1 MENNESKAKY
11 FGEIVV
17 ILCLEIIMLL
27 FRLVQP
33 ITWSKQVPLIWQGL
47 GNELIYF
54 GIELGLIIVIVAHF
68 IFKISFKELGLTR
81 FKENIASLI
90 GNLCFVGLCVGVS
103 FLISQFSKVT
113 EFDGRSLALQ
123 IVANFVAIAFIRELV
138 FRGFL
143 FQAMLK
149 LLNGKGI
156 LASVISGVLFTMT
169 YMPSILISLNEV
181 NTSVLLGALVIPLV
195 LGIYLSLVYYY
206 GRNLWICT
214 IIHGVCLSIAALE
227 SDIFINFLAG
237 IYGLGLFIY
246 LIYKMVNYYR
256 NGDKEDEDVEVAL
269 QVSIDNEA
277 VSETDN
283 VKEMDTQLKPA
294 AMEEREE
301 QSKLKASN
309 EVVKV
314 SEEEKQRE
322 IVSPSQ
328 EEKQKEMVTPSQE
341 EKQKEMV
348 RPSQEEKQREIVRPS
363 QEEKQREI
371 VSPSQ
376 EEKQK
381 EMVRLSEEEQQKEIA
396 RPSEEEKPKEI
407 VKVFEEEKQKEIV
420 TPSQEEELEKKADVS
435 KTEMLKEM
443 IVSSKEVEEEQSIHD
458 SKVVEVPN
466 FKNMMSTPAEKLKH
480 DLDEELEKT
489 MILPNLAKEIEEA
502 MKIQEQELEEEED
515 LGKIAA
521 IPNTQEELGKV
532 VNLQARKK
540 KMEQLSK
547 QAKDLDSTVI
557 MPCITET
564 DTKERQAR
572 FEPKDVELMIQAEPN
587 FIAHLEKYLGDFEGI
602 YKQIIPT
609 EWPIDILY
617 FSGEKYNAIVTNGMR
632 AMIMSVPPELAE
644 YQQAELMMFVDKSF
658 DLSGEGLQREE
669 NAWLIKLLTD
679 LAIYPRQINSYLG
692 WGHIVGN
699 GEELEPYDASIE
711 YCGAL
716 IYPPMVQEDV
726 AFYRYIEKGRNIFIY
741 NVMPLFKDELRFIQN
756 HSSDQ
761 FINLMSEMSVKQTV
775 KPKRIN
781 VIKNMNRS

>member
-256 NGDKEDEDVEVAL
+256 SGDKEDEDVELAL
-269 QVSIDNEA
+269 QVSIDDEA

-309 EVVKV
+309 EGVKV

-328 EEKQKEMVTPSQE
+328 EEKQKE
-341 EKQKEMV
+341 
-348 RPSQEEKQREIVRPS
+348 IVMPS

-371 VSPSQ
+371 VSPFQ
-376 EEKQK
+376 EEKQR
-381 EMVRLSEEEQQKEIA
+381 EMV
-396 RPSEEEKPKEI
+396 RPSEEEKPKDI

-679 LAIYPRQINSYLG
+679 LAIYPRHINSYLG

-699 GEELEPYDASIE
+699 GEELEPYDASVE

>member
-11 FGEIVV
+11 IGEIVV

-33 ITWSKQVPLIWQGL
+33 ITWPKQMPLIWQGL

-81 FKENIASLI
+81 FKENITSLI

-103 FLISQFSKVT
+103 FFISQFSKVT

-143 FQAMLK
+143 FEAILK

-156 LASVISGVLFTMT
+156 LASVISGALFTMT
-169 YMPSILISLNEV
+169 YVPSILIGLNEV
-181 NTSVLLGALVIPLV
+181 NMNIVLGALAIPLV

-227 SDIFINFLAG
+227 SDIFINLLAG
-237 IYGLGLFIY
+237 IYCLGLFIY

-256 NGDKEDEDVEVAL
+256 SGDKEDEDAQVAL
-269 QVSIDNEA
+269 QNPIEDEA

-283 VKEMDTQLKPA
+283 VKEMDTELKTV
-294 AMEEREE
+294 AMEETEE
-301 QSKLKASN
+301 QSKLKVSN
-309 EVVKV
+309 EVKKV
-314 SEEEKQRE
+314 AEEKKQKEVVRPSEEEKPKEMVRLSEEEKQKE
-322 IVSPSQ
+322 IVKPSE
-328 EEKQKEMVTPSQE
+328 EEKP
-341 EKQKEMV
+341 KEMV
-348 RPSQEEKQREIVRPS
+348 RPSQEEKQREIVMPS
-363 QEEKQREI
+363 QEEKPKEI
-371 VSPSQ
+371 IKP
-376 EEKQK
+376 
-381 EMVRLSEEEQQKEIA
+381 SEEEKSKEIVGL
-396 RPSEEEKPKEI
+396 SEEEKPKER
-407 VKVFEEEKQKEIV
+407 VRPSEEEKLQKEIV
-420 TPSQEEELEKKADVS
+420 KPSQEENIEETLDVS
-435 KTEMLKEM
+435 
-443 IVSSKEVEEEQSIHD
+443 EVEEEQGIHD

-466 FKNMMSTPAEKLKH
+466 FKNMMTTPAEKLKH

-502 MKIQEQELEEEED
+502 MKIQEEELEQEED

-547 QAKDLDSTVI
+547 QPKDLDSTVI
-557 MPCITET
+557 MPCITEA
-564 DTKERQAR
+564 DIKGRQAR

-587 FIAHLEKYLGDFEGI
+587 FIAHLEKYLGEFEGI

-609 EWPIDILY
+609 ELPIDILY

-632 AMIMSVPPELAE
+632 AMIMSVPPELKE

-669 NAWLIKLLTD
+669 NAWLIQLLTD
-679 LAIYPRQINSYLG
+679 LAIYPKQINSYLG

-699 GEELEPYDASIE
+699 GEELEPYDTSVE

-761 FINLMSEMSVKQTV
+761 FINLMSEMGVNQTV
-775 KPKRIN
+775 KSKRID
-781 VIKNMNRS
+781 VIKNMNRL

>member
-169 YMPSILISLNEV
+169 YVPSILISLNEV

-269 QVSIDNEA
+269 QVSIDDEA

-294 AMEEREE
+294 AMAETEE

-309 EVVKV
+309 EVVKI

-328 EEKQKEMVTPSQE
+328 EEKQKEIVMPSQE

-348 RPSQEEKQREIVRPS
+348 RPS
-363 QEEKQREI
+363 
-371 VSPSQ
+371 
-376 EEKQK
+376 
-381 EMVRLSEEEQQKEIA
+381 
-396 RPSEEEKPKEI
+396 EEEKPKEI
-407 VKVFEEEKQKEIV
+407 VRVFEEEKQKEIV

-443 IVSSKEVEEEQSIHD
+443 IVSSKDVEEEQSIHD

-699 GEELEPYDASIE
+699 GEELEPYDASVE